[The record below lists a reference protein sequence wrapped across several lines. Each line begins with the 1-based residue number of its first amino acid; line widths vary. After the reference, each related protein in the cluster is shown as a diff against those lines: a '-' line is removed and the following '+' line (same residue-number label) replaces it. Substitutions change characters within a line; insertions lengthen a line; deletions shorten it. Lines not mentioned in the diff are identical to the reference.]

1 MKNIV
6 IFFLLITLSG
16 CGFVFQNFGRGEYK
30 QLAYGMSKDEVIR
43 KIGEPQKMST
53 MIAGNKKY
61 EVWEYSDNRPERE
74 KMNALGII
82 YSKVFFLDGK
92 LVQHDKNRVYAQPS
106 YSYLESINPEDEVK
120 AAKITGQKDNFK

>member
-74 KMNALGII
+74 DECVG
-82 YSKVFFLDGK
+82 
-92 LVQHDKNRVYAQPS
+92 H
-106 YSYLESINPEDEVK
+106 YLFESI
-120 AAKITGQKDNFK
+120 FS